1 MQFENLT
8 DWLLRIILWPLQSYE
23 ILWKRTSKSQ
33 SLPHGL
39 WSANDLEKLLD
50 QIPAELN
57 KFHLVLFTG
66 SESPYCSQ
74 RARSGGVCK
83 SRYLPGKIYLQ
94 PLELPKHFI
103 LSLELHHMFQS
114 RQLTFGLL
122 YRLGHTESY
131 DFTLELEMAI
141 ANANEASSDLLSTK
155 TVRNPKKPSVFH
167 SN

>member
-1 MQFENLT
+1 MQFENLP
-8 DWLLRIILWPLQSYE
+8 DWPLRIILWPLQSYE
-23 ILWKRTSKSQ
+23 TLWKRTSKSQ
-33 SLPHGL
+33 SLPRGL

-94 PLELPKHFI
+94 PLELPKHII
-103 LSLELHHMFQS
+103 LSKSPAKWPGVSSGAYWIIWLYS
-114 RQLTFGLL
+114 RAWDGYRKCKRGLIRLTV
-122 YRLGHTESY
+122 
-131 DFTLELEMAI
+131 
-141 ANANEASSDLLSTK
+141 NEHCGKYKEAKCVS
-155 TVRNPKKPSVFH
+155 
-167 SN
+167 